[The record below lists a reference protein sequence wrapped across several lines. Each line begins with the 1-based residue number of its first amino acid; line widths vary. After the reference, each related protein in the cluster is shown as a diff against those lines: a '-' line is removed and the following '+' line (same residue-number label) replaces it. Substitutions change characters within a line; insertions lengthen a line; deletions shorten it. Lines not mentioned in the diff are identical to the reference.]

1 MTSGDGLRFRTAITE
16 MDDEKIYVRGYP
28 LSDLIRGRSYAEC
41 TWLTLRGELPTAAQA
56 AVFEAVLCGLMSYPA
71 ARGPNI
77 LAGRIAISVHPDPAV
92 GILAALSCAGHRT
105 VSPEHTGEMLA
116 AALERLGDDRT
127 DAGLSAAAAAVA
139 RERRDAGE
147 PLPGAGHPEFTDQ
160 DPRAV
165 AVLAVARR
173 HGVEGTVSRL
183 HDAILAAYN
192 ALRPGRRP
200 LPLNIDG
207 AMARVLT
214 ELGFGPPQM
223 YVTSLI
229 SFLPGIGAHML
240 EEIESGDRFRML
252 APDREDYVGPARR
265 PLPPRAAPG
274 PG

>member
-1 MTSGDGLRFRTAITE
+1 MASGEGLRFRTAITE
-16 MDDEKIYVRGYP
+16 MDDEEIYVRGYP

-77 LAGRIAISVHPDPAV
+77 LAGRIAVSVHPDPSV
-92 GILAALSCAGHRT
+92 GILAALSCAGRRT
-105 VSPEHTGEMLA
+105 ISPEHTGEMLS

-127 DAGLSAAAAAVA
+127 DAGLSAVAAAVA
-139 RERRDAGE
+139 QERRDAGE
-147 PLPGAGHPEFTDQ
+147 PLPGAGHPEFTEQ

-223 YVTSLI
+223 YVASLI

-252 APDREDYVGPARR
+252 EPDREDYVGPARR
-265 PLPPRAAPG
+265 PLPPRARSDPG
-274 PG
+274 